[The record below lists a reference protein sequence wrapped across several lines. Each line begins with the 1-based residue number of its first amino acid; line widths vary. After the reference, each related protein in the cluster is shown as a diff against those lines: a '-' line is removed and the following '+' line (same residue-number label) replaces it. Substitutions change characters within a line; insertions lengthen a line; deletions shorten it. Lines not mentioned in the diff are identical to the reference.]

1 MNAGNLH
8 VAYVRC
14 QVPRCLRLL
23 SRLPMSVGGR
33 SRPISSLASRNLDR
47 DHDHDH
53 DGRDHQPVQ
62 HHDDDGPGHSPGR
75 SSVRRRVLT
84 SDCCSHV

>member
-1 MNAGNLH
+1 MNVGNLH

-33 SRPISSLASRNLDR
+33 SRPISSLARRGAATLIVTTTTTTTTTAAIISPSSIMMTT
-47 DHDHDH
+47 
-53 DGRDHQPVQ
+53 GRVIP
-62 HHDDDGPGHSPGR
+62 PAGR
-75 SSVRRRVLT
+75 A
-84 SDCCSHV
+84 CAGAF